1 MTPITKRPASQQRKM
16 DQTKHKTR
24 RQPVEILPCLNCKVS
39 GSSTQMSREILI
51 CSVGRFSQAQSQPA
65 ENEAWEE
72 VEAKAKTM
80 ANAEIEE
87 EAKTG
92 AGANAEIEVEEEA
105 KAEPAT

>member
-1 MTPITKRPASQQRKM
+1 M
-16 DQTKHKTR
+16 
-24 RQPVEILPCLNCKVS
+24 EILPCLNCKVS

-72 VEAKAKTM
+72 VEAKA
-80 ANAEIEE
+80 NAEIEE

-105 KAEPAT
+105 KAEVEEEAKAEPAT